1 VGWLWIEIF
10 YWGYEE
16 FIMKSMSTIIRSLT
30 LILPLMAATVQASS
44 IYKCKQVNGSVTYTS
59 SACPEDTVT
68 RENLNKLSFYSPS
81 SSGNTS
87 AETLPSPEAQQLELL
102 IKEREQREMVRRQ
115 ESAARRDAA
124 KGDDRRI

>member
-1 VGWLWIEIF
+1 
-10 YWGYEE
+10 
-16 FIMKSMSTIIRSLT
+16 MKSMSTIIRSLT

-44 IYKCKQVNGSVTYTS
+44 IYKCKQANGSVTYTS

-87 AETLPSPEAQQLELL
+87 VETLPSLEAQQLELL
-102 IKEREQREMVRRQ
+102 IKEREQREMVRQQ